1 MKTKIICCLFVV
13 SLAFIHTVNGQ
24 GNSGNPLSTI
34 IEEGGT
40 GPYKAILTEDA
51 SLSGFAIL
59 KPQDLSVFGKKQKLP
74 IVLWGNGGCMNTSFA
89 FINFLNE
96 IASNGYIVIAIGPY
110 QNAVSMPKREA
121 GAIQSTKASQLI
133 DALNWIIEQNNNKA
147 SMYYDKIDVKKVAVM
162 GQSCGGLQAIEVS
175 SDPRITTTVVC
186 NSGVLNTGPESSSL
200 PGMPAVSK
208 DMLQQLHGPVMYLL
222 GGKEDV
228 AFPNGTDDFSR
239 ITKVPAVLLSQD
251 VGHGGT
257 YSQPHGG
264 PFAIAT
270 LAWLNWQLKDD
281 MNASKMFLGKDCG
294 LCKDPLW
301 TIETK
306 NFNN

>member
-1 MKTKIICCLFVV
+1 
-13 SLAFIHTVNGQ
+13 LAFIHTVNGQ
-24 GNSGNPLSTI
+24 ENSGKPLSTV

-51 SLSGFAIL
+51 SLSGFAIF
-59 KPQDLSVFGKKQKLP
+59 KPQDLSAFGKKQKLP
-74 IVLWGNGGCMNTSFA
+74 IVLWGNGGCMASSFA
-89 FINFLNE
+89 VGNFLNE
-96 IASNGYIVIAIGPY
+96 IASNGYIFIAIGPFK
-110 QNAVSMPKREA
+110 NAVSMPSRESM
-121 GAIQSTKASQLI
+121 GQGGQGQSTKASQLI

-147 SMYYDKIDVKKVAVM
+147 SMYFDKIDIKKVAVM

-186 NSGVLNTGPESSSL
+186 NSSVLNSGPGSSSL

-208 DMLQQLHGPVMYLL
+208 DMLQQYHGPVMYLL
-222 GGKEDV
+222 GGKEDI
-228 AFPNGTDDFSR
+228 AFANGTDDFSR
-239 ITKVPAVLLSQD
+239 ITKVPVALLSQE

-264 PFAIAT
+264 PFAVVV
-270 LAWLNWQLKDD
+270 LAWLNWQLKSD
-281 MNASKMFLGKDCG
+281 MNSSKMFIGNECG
-294 LCKDPLW
+294 FCKDPLW
-301 TIETK
+301 TIEIK